1 MRHSGMVRYVPPTI
15 GDAVAPDHIR
25 VIVGAASRLPAS
37 SGRIRTVPVS
47 GPLIIDL
54 ADEAATAALGARLA
68 AVARPR
74 DVLLLHGDLGM
85 GKTALARGFVT
96 SAVPG
101 TEEVPS
107 PTFTLVQTYPSVL
120 GPIWHFDLYRLKDP
134 DEIWELGFEDA
145 LVDGILL
152 IEWPDR
158 LGGLAPR
165 DRVDLTLSPGRTADT
180 RQATLVAAGRSDW
193 LDRVRS

>member
-1 MRHSGMVRYVPPTI
+1 
-15 GDAVAPDHIR
+15 
-25 VIVGAASRLPAS
+25 
-37 SGRIRTVPVS
+37 
-47 GPLIIDL
+47 LIIDL
-54 ADEAATAALGARLA
+54 ADEAATAALGVRLA

-85 GKTALARGFVT
+85 GKTALARGFVRAAAPET
-96 SAVPG
+96 D
-101 TEEVPS
+101 EVPS
-107 PTFTLVQTYPSVL
+107 PTFTLVQTYPRARGTV
-120 GPIWHFDLYRLKDP
+120 WHFDLYRLKDP

-165 DRVDLTLSPGRTADT
+165 DRLDLTLSLGGTPEAR
-180 RQATLVAAGRSDW
+180 RATLVSAGTSTW
-193 LDRVRS
+193 LDRISP

>member
-1 MRHSGMVRYVPPTI
+1 M
-15 GDAVAPDHIR
+15 
-25 VIVGAASRLPAS
+25 
-37 SGRIRTVPVS
+37 S

-68 AVARPR
+68 AVALPR

-85 GKTALARGFVT
+85 GKTALARGFVQA
-96 SAVPG
+96 AVPG

-107 PTFTLVQTYPSVL
+107 PTFTLVQTYDADAA
-120 GPIWHFDLYRLKDP
+120 PIWHFDLYRLKAP

-145 LVDGILL
+145 LADGILL
-152 IEWPDR
+152 VEWPDR

-165 DRVDLTLSPGRTADT
+165 DRLDLTLAPGADAGS
-180 RQATLVAAGRSDW
+180 RRATLVPAGKSQW
-193 LDRVRS
+193 LSRMVTA

>member
-1 MRHSGMVRYVPPTI
+1 M
-15 GDAVAPDHIR
+15 
-25 VIVGAASRLPAS
+25 
-37 SGRIRTVPVS
+37 S
-47 GPLIIDL
+47 GPLLIDL

-68 AVARPR
+68 ASARPR

-96 SAVPG
+96 ALSPEAD
-101 TEEVPS
+101 EVPS
-107 PTFTLVQTYPSVL
+107 PTFTLVQTYPSPA

-145 LVDGILL
+145 LVDGVLL

-158 LGGLAPR
+158 LGSLAPR
-165 DRVDLTLSPGRTADT
+165 DRVDLTLTPGAAADA
-180 RQATLVAAGRSDW
+180 RRAELAPAGRSDW
-193 LDRVRS
+193 LDRLRGRP

>member
-1 MRHSGMVRYVPPTI
+1 
-15 GDAVAPDHIR
+15 
-25 VIVGAASRLPAS
+25 
-37 SGRIRTVPVS
+37 VS

-85 GKTALARGFVT
+85 GKSALARGFVT
-96 SAVPG
+96 GVAPE
-101 TEEVPS
+101 TDEVPS
-107 PTFTLVQTYPSVL
+107 PTFTLVQTYPSDR
-120 GPIWHFDLYRLKDP
+120 GMIWHFDLYRLKHP

-152 IEWPDR
+152 IEWPGR
-158 LGGLAPR
+158 LGKLAPR
-165 DRVDLTLSPGRTADT
+165 DRLDLTLLPGETPEQRH
-180 RQATLVAAGRSDW
+180 ATLVAAGKSSW
-193 LDRVRS
+193 LDRVRQ

>member
-1 MRHSGMVRYVPPTI
+1 MRTVVGRGRVPRPEATLSQ
-15 GDAVAPDHIR
+15 GNHNG
-25 VIVGAASRLPAS
+25 VIAGASTRLPVPAA
-37 SGRIRTVPVS
+37 RIRRVLVS

-74 DVLLLHGDLGM
+74 DVLMLRGDLGM

-96 SAVPG
+96 AADP
-101 TEEVPS
+101 TTDEVPS
-107 PTFTLVQTYPSVL
+107 PTFTLVQTYPSPL
-120 GPIWHFDLYRLKDP
+120 GLIWHFDLYRLKDP

-158 LGGLAPR
+158 LGSLAPR
-165 DRVDLTLSPGRTADT
+165 DRLELELAPGDTADA
-180 RQATLVAAGRSDW
+180 RQATLTSVGKSTW
-193 LDRVRS
+193 LDRVSA

>member
-1 MRHSGMVRYVPPTI
+1 
-15 GDAVAPDHIR
+15 
-25 VIVGAASRLPAS
+25 
-37 SGRIRTVPVS
+37 VS

-68 AVARPR
+68 AAALPR

-96 SAVPG
+96 GVAPE
-101 TEEVPS
+101 TDEVPS
-107 PTFTLVQTYPSVL
+107 PTFTLMQTYPSPR
-120 GPIWHFDLYRLKDP
+120 GTIWHFDLYRLKDP

-145 LVDGILL
+145 LIDGILL

-158 LGGLAPR
+158 LGALAPR
-165 DRVDLTLSPGRTADT
+165 DRLDLTLSPGGTPDAR
-180 RQATLVAAGRSDW
+180 RATLTAAGKSTW
-193 LDRVRS
+193 LDRIAP

>member
-1 MRHSGMVRYVPPTI
+1 M
-15 GDAVAPDHIR
+15 
-25 VIVGAASRLPAS
+25 
-37 SGRIRTVPVS
+37 S

-68 AVARPR
+68 AGARPR

-85 GKTALARGFVT
+85 GKTALARGFVR
-96 SAVPG
+96 AVAPE
-101 TEEVPS
+101 TDEVPS
-107 PTFTLVQTYPSVL
+107 PTFTLVQTYP
-120 GPIWHFDLYRLKDP
+120 GDRGTIWHFDLYRLKQP

-165 DRVDLTLSPGRTADT
+165 DRLDLTLLPGDT
-180 RQATLVAAGRSDW
+180 PESRYATLVQAGKSTW
-193 LDRVRS
+193 LDRISA

>member
-1 MRHSGMVRYVPPTI
+1 M
-15 GDAVAPDHIR
+15 
-25 VIVGAASRLPAS
+25 
-37 SGRIRTVPVS
+37 S

-85 GKTALARGFVT
+85 GKTALARGLVRAAAAET
-96 SAVPG
+96 D
-101 TEEVPS
+101 EVPS
-107 PTFTLVQTYPSVL
+107 PTFTLVQTYPSDR
-120 GPIWHFDLYRLKDP
+120 GMIWHFDLYRLKQP

-165 DRVDLTLSPGRTADT
+165 DRLDLTLLPGDT
-180 RQATLVAAGRSDW
+180 PESRYATLVQAGKSTW
-193 LDRVRS
+193 LDRISA

>member
-1 MRHSGMVRYVPPTI
+1 M
-15 GDAVAPDHIR
+15 
-25 VIVGAASRLPAS
+25 
-37 SGRIRTVPVS
+37 S
-47 GPLIIDL
+47 GPLLIDL

-68 AVARPR
+68 ASARPR

-96 SAVPG
+96 ALSPE
-101 TEEVPS
+101 TDEVPS
-107 PTFTLVQTYPSVL
+107 PTFTLVQTYPSPA
-120 GPIWHFDLYRLKDP
+120 GPIWHFDLYRLKHP

-145 LVDGILL
+145 LVDGVLL

-165 DRVDLTLSPGRTADT
+165 DRLDLTLSLG
-180 RQATLVAAGRSDW
+180 AAPDARRAELAAVGRSDW
-193 LDRVRS
+193 LDRFRAQP

>member
-1 MRHSGMVRYVPPTI
+1 M
-15 GDAVAPDHIR
+15 
-25 VIVGAASRLPAS
+25 
-37 SGRIRTVPVS
+37 S

-68 AVARPR
+68 ACARPR

-96 SAVPG
+96 AAAPG
-101 TEEVPS
+101 TDEVPS
-107 PTFTLVQTYPSVL
+107 PTFTLVQTYPSPR
-120 GPIWHFDLYRLKDP
+120 GTIWHFDLYRLKDP

-158 LGGLAPR
+158 LGSLAPR
-165 DRVDLTLSPGRTADT
+165 DRLDLTLSLGATPDA
-180 RQATLVAAGRSDW
+180 RQAKLVPAGKSDW
-193 LDRVRS
+193 LDRVRT

>member
-1 MRHSGMVRYVPPTI
+1 M
-15 GDAVAPDHIR
+15 
-25 VIVGAASRLPAS
+25 
-37 SGRIRTVPVS
+37 S

-85 GKTALARGFVT
+85 GKSALARGFVR
-96 SAVPG
+96 AVAPE
-101 TEEVPS
+101 TDEVPS
-107 PTFTLVQTYPSVL
+107 PTFTLVQTYP
-120 GPIWHFDLYRLKDP
+120 GDRGTIWHFDLYRLKQP

-165 DRVDLTLSPGRTADT
+165 DRLDLTLLPGDT
-180 RQATLVAAGRSDW
+180 PESRYATLVQAGKSTW
-193 LDRVRS
+193 LDRISA

>member
-1 MRHSGMVRYVPPTI
+1 M
-15 GDAVAPDHIR
+15 
-25 VIVGAASRLPAS
+25 
-37 SGRIRTVPVS
+37 S
-47 GPLIIDL
+47 GPFIIEL

-68 AVARPR
+68 ASARPR
-74 DVLLLHGDLGM
+74 DILLLHGDLGM

-96 SAVPG
+96 ALAPE

-107 PTFTLVQTYPSVL
+107 PTFTLVQTYESAR

-134 DEIWELGFEDA
+134 EEIWELGFEDA

-158 LGGLAPR
+158 LGSLAPR
-165 DRVDLTLSPGRTADT
+165 DRLEVTLAPGPAAGAR
-180 RQATLVAAGRSDW
+180 RATLVAAGRSLW
-193 LDRVRS
+193 LDRLRALP

>member
-1 MRHSGMVRYVPPTI
+1 M
-15 GDAVAPDHIR
+15 
-25 VIVGAASRLPAS
+25 
-37 SGRIRTVPVS
+37 S

-68 AVARPR
+68 AAAGPR

-85 GKTALARGFVT
+85 GKTALARGFVM
-96 SAVPG
+96 SAAPE

-107 PTFTLVQTYPSVL
+107 PTFTLVQTYPT
-120 GPIWHFDLYRLKDP
+120 GRGAIWHFDLYRLKDP

-158 LGGLAPR
+158 LGGFAPR
-165 DRVDLTLSPGRTADT
+165 DRLDLTLSPGATPDA
-180 RQATLVAAGRSDW
+180 RQATLVSAGKSTW
-193 LDRVRS
+193 LDRVSA

>member
-1 MRHSGMVRYVPPTI
+1 
-15 GDAVAPDHIR
+15 
-25 VIVGAASRLPAS
+25 
-37 SGRIRTVPVS
+37 VS

-85 GKTALARGFVT
+85 GKSALARGFVR
-96 SAVPG
+96 AVAPE
-101 TEEVPS
+101 TDEVPS
-107 PTFTLVQTYPSVL
+107 PTFTLVQTYP
-120 GPIWHFDLYRLKDP
+120 GDRGTIWHFDLYRLKQP

-165 DRVDLTLSPGRTADT
+165 DRLDLTLLPGDT
-180 RQATLVAAGRSDW
+180 PESRYATLVQAGKSTW
-193 LDRVRS
+193 LDRISA

>member
-1 MRHSGMVRYVPPTI
+1 
-15 GDAVAPDHIR
+15 
-25 VIVGAASRLPAS
+25 
-37 SGRIRTVPVS
+37 VS

-68 AVARPR
+68 AGARPR

-85 GKTALARGFVT
+85 GKTALARGFVMGAASET
-96 SAVPG
+96 D
-101 TEEVPS
+101 EVPS
-107 PTFTLVQTYPSVL
+107 PTFTLVQTYPSVR
-120 GPIWHFDLYRLKDP
+120 GTIWHFDLYRLKHP

-165 DRVDLTLSPGRTADT
+165 DRLDLTLALGDT
-180 RQATLVAAGRSDW
+180 PDARRATLLSAGKSTW
-193 LDRVRS
+193 LDRVSA